1 MKRYVKKSYGP
12 VRASRMIKASSG
24 MSVDEMWDYLLEAV
38 GVSEE
43 TLRVVT
49 DINGYSEQTMC
60 DILYS
65 VTGYRD
71 FDQLDWE

>member
-49 DINGYSEQTMC
+49 DINGYS
-60 DILYS
+60 
-65 VTGYRD
+65 
-71 FDQLDWE
+71 

>member
-60 DILYS
+60 DILYA

-71 FDQLDWE
+71 FDQLD